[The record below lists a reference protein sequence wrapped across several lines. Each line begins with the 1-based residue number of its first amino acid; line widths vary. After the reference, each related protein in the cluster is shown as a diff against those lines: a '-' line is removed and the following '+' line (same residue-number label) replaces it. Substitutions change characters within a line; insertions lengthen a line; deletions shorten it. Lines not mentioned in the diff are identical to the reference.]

1 MPIPKE
7 LVDLLKEHD
16 LEVERKRTRVI
27 ATHKE
32 LPVSLIIR
40 VSGDKAIIEF
50 EAGDELRDVL
60 VDLIESGEDIESMVD
75 DVLSELRDIAIE
87 ASQLLSDR
95 GLEVEL
101 RLREGESDIRDILE
115 DVMEEYGGEFEEE

>member
-16 LEVERKRTRVI
+16 LEVERKRTKVV

-32 LPVSLIIR
+32 LPISLVIR
-40 VSGDKAIIEF
+40 VSGDKAIIEL
-50 EAGDELRDVL
+50 ETSDELRDVL
-60 VDLIESGEDIESMVD
+60 VDLIESGEDIESIVD

-87 ASQLLSDR
+87 ASQLLSDK
-95 GLEVEL
+95 GFEVEL
-101 RLREGESDIRDILE
+101 RLREGESDVRDVLE
-115 DVMEEYGGEFEEE
+115 DVMEEYGEEFEEE

>member
-16 LEVERKRTRVI
+16 LEVERKRTRII

-40 VSGDKAIIEF
+40 ISGDKAIIEL

-87 ASQLLSDR
+87 ASQLLSDK

-101 RLREGESDIRDILE
+101 RLREGESDIRDVLE